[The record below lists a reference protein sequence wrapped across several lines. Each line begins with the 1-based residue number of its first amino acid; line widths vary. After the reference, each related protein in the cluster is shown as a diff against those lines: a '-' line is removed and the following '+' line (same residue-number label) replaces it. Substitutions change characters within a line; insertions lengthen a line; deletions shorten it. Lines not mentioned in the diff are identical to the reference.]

1 MTFVPGVVPEVVAG
15 LCAAFAAQEH
25 GEVRRAIDLLRVSG
39 ELAEERQSDI
49 IEEDVRNANKKID
62 IGRVNQVI
70 KSLPKQSK

>member
-1 MTFVPGVVPEVVAG
+1 VIFSGCEAKRT
-15 LCAAFAAQEH
+15 
-25 GEVRRAIDLLRVSG
+25 IDLLRVSG

-49 IEEDVRNANKKID
+49 IEKDVRNANKKID